1 MRIKSLSA
9 VMLALI
15 IGIGSADAAVNP
27 SKSRYDFRIQHVNY
41 NPEDVVNLRA
51 GIGVITSIVF
61 QPGEEA
67 VHFGSGFT
75 SAWDFE
81 ARDNIFFL
89 RPKDKEASTNVTV
102 VTNVGRIYHFKVDL
116 VPENSA
122 VYNVTFAYPEDE
134 KALDRKEREQR
145 EVERRLSR
153 LPGSGG
159 YDVSDDGTAL
169 YTPPKERNFNYTMN
183 FGRDPNS
190 KFYAPQAMWDDGTY
204 TYIKFKDNVPRP
216 RVFARFNED
225 EMLAN
230 FHIEQDGTYV
240 LHGIYPAL
248 YLRKDA
254 AVVGLY
260 NENYENF
267 VRSDDAS
274 GDDGD
279 TTVAGVRR
287 VLKNERQ

>member
-1 MRIKSLSA
+1 MKIKSLSA
-9 VMLALI
+9 VILALL
-15 IGIGSADAAVNP
+15 IGIGSANAAINP
-27 SKSRYDFRIQHVNY
+27 TKSRYDFRIQHVNY
-41 NPEDVVNLRA
+41 NPEDVVNLKA
-51 GIGVITSIVF
+51 GIGVITTVVF

-75 SAWDFE
+75 AAWDFE
-81 ARDNIFFL
+81 
-89 RPKDKEASTNVTV
+89 
-102 VTNVGRIYHFKVDL
+102 VDL
-116 VPENSA
+116 VPESAA

-134 KALDRKEREQR
+134 KALSLKEKEQQ
-145 EVERRLSR
+145 EVERRLAR
-153 LPGSGG
+153 TPGSGG
-159 YDVSDDGTAL
+159 YDVSDNGTAV
-169 YTPPKERNFNYTMN
+169 YTPPKERNFKYTMN

-190 KFYAPQAMWDDGTY
+190 KYYAPKAMWDDGTY

-240 LHGIYPAL
+240 LHGVYPAL

-260 NENYENF
+260 NENYNDF
-267 VRSDDAS
+267 IKSDDAA

-287 VLKNERQ
+287 VLKNER